1 MEPVRHSW
9 TNGKFDAGVSPY
21 DPGWQQGLAVF
32 ETVGVF
38 TGPDPLPLWSR
49 HLDRLGRG
57 ASVLG
62 LSSVVPTGLRQAAE
76 EVLRRN
82 VGDDVLRI
90 MQTAETWS
98 LTTRSRSVRSRPQV
112 LAVSEFQRHRS
123 DPIANIK
130 SNSYGFHV
138 LARRAAV
145 ESGADDALLLDTDG
159 RVLETT
165 TGNLFCELDGR
176 LCTPAASGGFLVG
189 VGRDALIDQLLK
201 MSIPVEEC
209 DIDLSQLAS
218 AAAIFTT
225 NAVHGPRSATLGG
238 SPAVPIS
245 EVVAQ
250 AWQLA
255 TLG

>member
-112 LAVSEFQRHRS
+112 LAVSEFQRH
-123 DPIANIK
+123 
-130 SNSYGFHV
+130 
-138 LARRAAV
+138 
-145 ESGADDALLLDTDG
+145 LLLPPQQ
-159 RVLETT
+159 R
-165 TGNLFCELDGR
+165 
-176 LCTPAASGGFLVG
+176 
-189 VGRDALIDQLLK
+189 QLLPLR
-201 MSIPVEEC
+201 SPPPPLQPQPPLGLQIPQ
-209 DIDLSQLAS
+209 D
-218 AAAIFTT
+218 
-225 NAVHGPRSATLGG
+225 
-238 SPAVPIS
+238 
-245 EVVAQ
+245 
-250 AWQLA
+250 
-255 TLG
+255 